1 MASAPYGTP
10 PANER
15 WNVNMPAVIGV
26 VFVFLLGV
34 IIWVVTST
42 GDDDRVATTED
53 SSTTSA
59 PSTTLATTTTT
70 TSVPGTTTPAPMP
83 DLSSTTLAAPVTAP
97 PATSPPTVPPTPAPT
112 NPPTT
117 PPPPPPTTTVAPTP
131 PTTAAGAEPG
141 APLGDLA
148 IDGFPMQAPPCDGGF
163 ITIIASAVGDQA
175 TAGGI
180 EAVLEQYAGS
190 NYLRT
195 DQTCSSLNPSVNGQP
210 IYVVYFGPFPFA
222 SDACAARAEGTE
234 GSYARQL
241 SNDVPPSHQVDCPAP

>member
-1 MASAPYGTP
+1 MANTPYGTP
-10 PANER
+10 PASER

-34 IIWVVTST
+34 IIWVITST

-53 SSTTSA
+53 SAATTE
-59 PSTTLATTTTT
+59 PSTTLATTTT
-70 TSVPGTTTPAPMP
+70 VPGTTTPAPMP

-97 PATSPPTVPPTPAPT
+97 PATSPPTVPATS
-112 NPPTT
+112 PPTT
-117 PPPPPPTTTVAPTP
+117 TTPPPPTTTTTAAP
-131 PTTAAGAEPG
+131 PTTAAGADPG

-148 IDGFPMQAPPCDGGF
+148 IEGFPMQAPPCDGGF
-163 ITIIASAVGDQA
+163 ITIIASAVGEQA
-175 TAGGI
+175 TADGI
-180 EAVLEQYAGS
+180 GAVLEQYPGS

-222 SDACAARAEGTE
+222 SDACAARADGTQ

-241 SNDVPPSHQVDCPAP
+241 SNDVPPSHQVDCPST